1 MTPFETIQSAVQ
13 SLNWDK
19 TPQGLYEPIDYALS
33 SGGKRLR
40 PALVIMAS
48 DMFGGNREKALPAA
62 LALEIFHNFTLL
74 HDDVMDHA
82 ATRRGRPTVHKQFG
96 TNAAILSG
104 DQMLIEAY
112 AQLEAIETDK
122 LPQVIHWFSQMAT
135 QICEGQQLDV
145 DFEQKTDVTIDD
157 YLYMIRLKTS
167 VLLANALRTGAYL
180 ANATT
185 QQQDLLYK
193 FGVNIGIA
201 FQLQDDLLDV
211 YGNPDTFGK
220 KIGGDIMEGKKTFL
234 YLTAHAQNN
243 NLLEKA
249 LKEKDKIH
257 AVTQVYNQLDVRQTT
272 EKEIVNFTNKAL
284 QCLDNIQVSDNLKQP
299 LRDIAFKLTKRND

>member
-19 TPQGLYEPIDYALS
+19 TPQGLYEPIDYTLS

-185 QQQDLLYK
+185 QQQDLLYE

-234 YLTAHAQNN
+234 YLTAQAQNN